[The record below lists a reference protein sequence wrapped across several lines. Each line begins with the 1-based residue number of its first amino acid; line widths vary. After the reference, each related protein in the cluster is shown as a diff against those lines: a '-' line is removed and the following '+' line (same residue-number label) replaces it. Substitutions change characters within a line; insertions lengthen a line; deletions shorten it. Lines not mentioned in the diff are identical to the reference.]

1 MKDPRDICLTRAA
14 MGSIV
19 VAAVCLVL
27 AGCSQSHEDLS
38 SCTEAETGYM
48 IVDRTAGLSCGE
60 ARAVL
65 GLLGDAE
72 HGVQTVEEERG
83 QWTCRAFPGES
94 EGIKFR
100 CKNGRQRFA
109 VQAP

>member
-1 MKDPRDICLTRAA
+1 MKYPRYIGLTRGTL
-14 MGSIV
+14 GSIV
-19 VAAVCLVL
+19 VAVVCLVP

-60 ARAVL
+60 ARAIL

-83 QWTCRAFPGES
+83 QWTCRAFPGDS

-100 CKNGRQRFA
+100 CKNGRRRFA
-109 VQAP
+109 VLAP